1 MVAPLGV
8 GEDLNSALKHFP
20 ASPGAQLP
28 GSRDAAAPAARQA
41 RFVEKGRLV
50 HSPSGGTAVTPR
62 VRRDRQAAKL
72 EKGGVRKAAK
82 EQEMHLNLCQICAT
96 RGRRQGRSEM
106 DTALHPGI
114 QGKGKLPAL
123 LCSTDLSGPHGL
135 ETNIFIS
142 APQVYDGVLQSAL
155 AVLAS
160 TDTPLAK
167 HSLAAHKERG
177 QGSSEQGS
185 SKANLG
191 NVKSPQVSEIKAE
204 QLSEAH
210 FLLDEYR
217 FCNTCKS
224 H

>member
-1 MVAPLGV
+1 M
-8 GEDLNSALKHFP
+8 
-20 ASPGAQLP
+20 
-28 GSRDAAAPAARQA
+28 
-41 RFVEKGRLV
+41 
-50 HSPSGGTAVTPR
+50 
-62 VRRDRQAAKL
+62 
-72 EKGGVRKAAK
+72 AK
-82 EQEMHLNLCQICAT
+82 EQEMHLSLCQISAT
-96 RGRRQGRSEM
+96 RGRRQGRSGM

-123 LCSTDLSGPHGL
+123 PCSTDLSGPHGL
-135 ETNIFIS
+135 ETNILIS
-142 APQVYDGVLQSAL
+142 APQVHDGILQCRAPQEQSAL

-177 QGSSEQGS
+177 QASSEQGS